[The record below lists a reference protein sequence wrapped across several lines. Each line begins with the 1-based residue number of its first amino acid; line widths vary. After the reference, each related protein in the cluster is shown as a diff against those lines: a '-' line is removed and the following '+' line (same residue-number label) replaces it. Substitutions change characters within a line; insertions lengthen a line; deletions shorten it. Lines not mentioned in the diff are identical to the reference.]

1 MSMIILRATGTLL
14 YSFGKFPLSY
24 YLKLQV
30 SERQIGLGLQFF
42 SDSEPVCGTNAS
54 NSSFLEGDFIH
65 MWCKVN
71 YSGNYILVMEWTRND
86 GQTVDTYT
94 RSSRRSS
101 KVTSSLIKKL
111 ISRDNN
117 VTFTCKTSLN
127 LNSTNGI
134 PAGVDITKATNII
147 YYQYSWNY
155 TAIVYRK
162 SSNIHL
168 FIMHLGV
175 KSYD

>member
-54 NSSFLEGDFIH
+54 KSSFLEGDFIH

-71 YSGNYILVMEWTRND
+71 YSGNYILDMEWTRND
-86 GQTVDTYT
+86 GQTVDTYNT
-94 RSSRRSS
+94 RSSLESR
-101 KVTSSLIKKL
+101 KVTSSLIKEL
-111 ISRDNN
+111 ASSDNN
-117 VTFTCKTSLN
+117 VTFTSKMSLN
-127 LNSTNGI
+127 PNSTYGF
-134 PAGVDITKATNII
+134 P
-147 YYQYSWNY
+147 
-155 TAIVYRK
+155 
-162 SSNIHL
+162 
-168 FIMHLGV
+168 
-175 KSYD
+175 